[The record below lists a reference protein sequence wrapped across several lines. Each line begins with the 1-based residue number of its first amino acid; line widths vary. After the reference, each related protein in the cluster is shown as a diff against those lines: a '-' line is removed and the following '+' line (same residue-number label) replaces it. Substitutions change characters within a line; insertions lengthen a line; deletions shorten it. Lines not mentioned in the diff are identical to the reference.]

1 MRYKRAVGHVGI
13 GDGDWDHS
21 VTGKN
26 FTKTDQ
32 FTAIL

>member
-1 MRYKRAVGHVGI
+1 MRYTRDAGLVGI

-26 FTKTDQ
+26 FTKTD
-32 FTAIL
+32 